1 MAEGFEKQSGM
12 KNQEGAGKGRSRGQA
27 VNFLF
32 TMLLFLAFVL
42 CALFTVLIGGKVY
55 ENINRSKETACLDC
69 AESVFLRSGLHFRR
83 RL

>member
-55 ENINRSKETACLDC
+55 ENINR
-69 AESVFLRSGLHFRR
+69 RSQGNFTGGVGLQ
-83 RL
+83 

>member
-32 TMLLFLAFVL
+32 TMLLFL
-42 CALFTVLIGGKVY
+42 GVY
-55 ENINRSKETACLDC
+55 WWCCGTACILWC
-69 AESVFLRSGLHFRR
+69 
-83 RL
+83 